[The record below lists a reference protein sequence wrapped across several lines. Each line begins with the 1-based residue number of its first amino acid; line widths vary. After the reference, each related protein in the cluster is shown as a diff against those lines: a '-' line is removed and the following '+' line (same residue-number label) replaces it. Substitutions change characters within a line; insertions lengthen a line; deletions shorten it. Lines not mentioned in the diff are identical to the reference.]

1 MTSDSQIA
9 IAVGNPLGLAQTVT
23 TGVVSALGRSLRSAS
38 GRMIYDVIQTDA
50 ALNPGNSGGPLV
62 NSAGQ
67 VVGVNTAIIPGAQSI
82 CFATAIDTAKWVIMQ
97 LFAHGRVR
105 RAYIGVAGTAVPIA
119 RKAQRYFALD
129 IASGVRV
136 MELVKGSPAALGGLR
151 VDDTIVAID
160 GTAVDGVDALQRV
173 LDASTI
179 DRTVDITVLRTT
191 QKLTLQVT
199 PVEPAAA
206 RST

>member
-1 MTSDSQIA
+1 MHS
-9 IAVGNPLGLAQTVT
+9 
-23 TGVVSALGRSLRSAS
+23 
-38 GRMIYDVIQTDA
+38 
-50 ALNPGNSGGPLV
+50 
-62 NSAGQ
+62 
-67 VVGVNTAIIPGAQSI
+67 
-82 CFATAIDTAKWVIMQ
+82 
-97 LFAHGRVR
+97 VR
-105 RAYIGVAGTAVPIA
+105 RLRLLA
-119 RKAQRYFALD
+119 RLR
-129 IASGVRV
+129 
-136 MELVKGSPAALGGLR
+136 SPAALGGLR

-160 GTAVDGVDALQRV
+160 GTAVDGVDALQRA